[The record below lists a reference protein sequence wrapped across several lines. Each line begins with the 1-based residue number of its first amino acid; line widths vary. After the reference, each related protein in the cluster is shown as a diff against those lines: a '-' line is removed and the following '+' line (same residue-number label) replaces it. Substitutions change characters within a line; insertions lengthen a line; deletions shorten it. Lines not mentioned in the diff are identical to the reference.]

1 MKIRADI
8 RRGYLARPLLMT
20 VIVLGFGLAFLYDGF
35 VRYPRQHAMFTTY
48 QQIREEHTAA
58 DGRYDFDA
66 IEAAWADAAAE
77 HDWPTTFSGDA
88 PGQLRAGWDI
98 PMQRL
103 LGFVLVPV
111 GLLLGAGFIRQVGRW
126 IEADES
132 GLTASWGPKV
142 AWNQIT
148 RLDKARWKT
157 KGIAYVHYGTQAG
170 EKRLKLDDW
179 EYEREAMT
187 RIEQQV
193 EQRID
198 PSLIVGDKPAA
209 KAEAPSGTPSPAA
222 DATGSRPGGA

>member
-20 VIVLGFGLAFLYDGF
+20 VIVLGFGIAFLYDGF
-35 VRYPRQHAMFTTY
+35 VRYPREHAMFTTY
-48 QQIREEHTAA
+48 QQIRGEHTAA
-58 DGRYDFDA
+58 DGRYDFAA
-66 IEAAWADAAAE
+66 IESAWVAKAAE
-77 HDWPTTFSGDA
+77 NGWPVAFSGDA

-98 PMQRL
+98 PIQRL
-103 LGFVLVPV
+103 LGVVLVPV

-126 IEADES
+126 IEADDS
-132 GLTASWGPKV
+132 GLSASWGPRV

-148 RLDKARWKT
+148 RLDKTRWKT

-170 EKRLKLDDW
+170 ERRLKLDDW
-179 EYEREAMT
+179 EYEREPMQ

-198 PSLIVGDKPAA
+198 SLQVIGDKPV
-209 KAEAPSGTPSPAA
+209 AEAESASGM
-222 DATGSRPGGA
+222 